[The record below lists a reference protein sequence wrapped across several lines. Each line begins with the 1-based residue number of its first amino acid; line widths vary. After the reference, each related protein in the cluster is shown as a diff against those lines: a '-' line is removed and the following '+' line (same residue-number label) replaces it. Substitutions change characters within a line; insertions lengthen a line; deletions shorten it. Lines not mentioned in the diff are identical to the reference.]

1 MRTAR
6 PLRLLLGFLV
16 ATTVALLGSVPAQ
29 AAESAAGTS
38 AYAENYVALGDSY
51 SSGVGAGS
59 YDSASGDCKRSNNAY
74 PVRWKNAH
82 APASFSFTA
91 CSGARTNDVINN
103 QLGPLN
109 SGTTLVSISIGG
121 NDAGFADAM
130 TTCVLQGETA
140 CINRINQA
148 RTYIEG
154 TLPGRL
160 DAAYNAITARAPN
173 AQVVVLGYPRM
184 YKLNGGCI
192 FGLSER
198 SRTAINGASDL
209 LSDVTAKR
217 AADHGFAYGD
227 VRPAFSGHEICS
239 DSEWLHSV
247 TFPIGDSYHP
257 TAAGQS
263 GGYYPVFNALA

>member
-1 MRTAR
+1 M
-6 PLRLLLGFLV
+6 RLLLGFLV
-16 ATTVALLGSVPAQ
+16 ATTVALLGTAPAQ
-29 AAESAAGTS
+29 AAESTAARS

-51 SSGVGAGS
+51 ASGVGAGS
-59 YDSASGDCKRSNNAY
+59 YDSASGDCKRSTRAY
-74 PVRWKNAH
+74 PVLWKNAH
-82 APASFSFTA
+82 SPASFSFTA
-91 CSGARTNDVINN
+91 CSGARTGDLINN

-109 SGTTLVSISIGG
+109 SSTTLVSLSIGG

-130 TTCVLQGETA
+130 ITCVLQGESA
-140 CINRINQA
+140 CVNRINEA

-160 DAAYNAITARAPN
+160 NAAYDAVRARAPN
-173 AQVVVLGYPRM
+173 AHVVVLGYPRM
-184 YKLNGGCI
+184 YQLNGGCF
-192 FGLSER
+192 FGISER
-198 SRTAINGASDL
+198 SRAAINGAADL

-217 AADHGFAYGD
+217 AADHGFSYGD

-257 TAAGQS
+257 KAAGHS
-263 GGYYPVFNALA
+263 GGYYPVFNALD